1 MPTPTYES
9 IQSTIVPSDITT
21 VTLSSIPNTYTDLVL
36 VIQPGN
42 STSSG
47 AAIRHRINGNAGS
60 LYSSFF
66 IDGLTGNAIAAR
78 ATDQTQM
85 DLGWRLGVPTT
96 GLDTMYVINYQS
108 YTNTNIPKSVL
119 HRGGGPS
126 QAVDICMGVWR
137 DNSAINSLSFTI
149 GQPSS
154 GNFVAGSTFTLYGIR
169 CE

>member
-9 IQSTIVPSDITT
+9 IQSTIVPSAIAT

-47 AAIRHRINGNAGS
+47 AAIRHRINGDAGPY
-60 LYSSFF
+60 YSSLF
-66 IDGLTGNAIAAR
+66 IDGLTGNAIVANASN
-78 ATDQTQM
+78 QTQM
-85 DLGWRLGVPTT
+85 DMGWRLGIPTT
-96 GLDTMYVINYQS
+96 ALDTMFIINYQS
-108 YTNTNIPKSVL
+108 YANPNIGKGL
-119 HRGGGPS
+119 LMRGGGPS
-126 QAVDICMGVWR
+126 QATDIMIGLWR
-137 DNSAINSLSFTI
+137 DNTPINSLSFTI